1 MLDVQSSTHLNLCLL
16 KTSGQIICYFRWKD
30 NGCNSFMVSSKY
42 HRLAVWAHPGL
53 SLASACLLGEF
64 WLAEPHVYHVCGGRA
79 ECRQKDT
86 VSCSN
91 RGFRGQTAGWRLKT
105 DIRLVFLSQDG
116 LQQLPH
122 EQHPTRPAAYAG
134 NRLWVQTLFGFSC
147 LFFVVQTV
155 CLKLGGENRFA
166 LYTKEQK
173 KKSVI
178 ILLSSHIWP

>member
-1 MLDVQSSTHLNLCLL
+1 M
-16 KTSGQIICYFRWKD
+16 
-30 NGCNSFMVSSKY
+30 
-42 HRLAVWAHPGL
+42 WAHPGL

-86 VSCSN
+86 VSCST

-166 LYTKEQK
+166 LYTKEK
-173 KKSVI
+173 KEEVSNHSI
-178 ILLSSHIWP
+178 IQSYLTLIFLHTVVKVWFSIMNHQWCVLTERRFLAAFHAR